1 MTAKILIVDDQ
12 ASMCWIL
19 AKVLEE
25 AGFETV
31 SASTGKEALM
41 IVAEG
46 NIAVAIVD
54 YRLPDMNGLQLL
66 RQMHALQAH
75 MPAFLIT
82 SYGSATLRHEAL
94 QAGFAGYFDKP
105 FRNQRLVEAIIKVVT

>member
-1 MTAKILIVDDQ
+1 MAAKILIVDDQ

-25 AGFETV
+25 AGLKTV
-31 SASTGKEALM
+31 SASTGKEALT

-46 NIAVAIVD
+46 NIAVAIID

-75 MPAFLIT
+75 IPAFLIT
-82 SYGSATLRHEAL
+82 SYGSAALRHEAL
-94 QAGFAGYFDKP
+94 KAGFTGYFDKP
-105 FRNQRLVEAIIKVVT
+105 FRNHMLVEAISKVVA